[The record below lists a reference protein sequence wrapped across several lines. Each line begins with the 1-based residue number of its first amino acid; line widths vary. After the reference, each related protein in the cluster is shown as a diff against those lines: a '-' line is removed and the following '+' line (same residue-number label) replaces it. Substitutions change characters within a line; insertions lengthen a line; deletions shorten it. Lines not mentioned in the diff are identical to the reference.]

1 MPTPIAQ
8 MSSHR
13 FHRTDVNGQDPCTGY
28 SRPGSGRVLYGHS
41 LVHTRTG
48 PANLAN
54 AVHCSRST
62 VCISRRGARSPG
74 CPCPTFRVLLEYKP
88 ITAMTVKPLRWGII
102 ATGSISTKFCQV
114 SSQSKCSDLC
124 SCSLSRIF
132 WSTPTAVGFPMW
144 PTSLQLSAL
153 DPSILPRDLS
163 TGSRRPLRWNHGAGG
178 SSRASWTGARRTA
191 CTKRSMRMR

>member
-13 FHRTDVNGQDPCTGY
+13 CHRTDVNGQDPCTGY

-41 LVHTRTG
+41 LVHAPDRPIRPTLFIAQG
-48 PANLAN
+48 LY
-54 AVHCSRST
+54 
-62 VCISRRGARSPG
+62 ISRRGARSPG

-88 ITAMTVKPLRWGII
+88 IAAMTVKPLRWGIL

-114 SSQSKCSDLC
+114 SSQSKCSDVC

-163 TGSRRPLRWNHGAGG
+163 TGSRRPLRRNHGAGG